1 MANKVAILTDST
13 CDLGNNLLKEYNI
26 DFIPLHV
33 NFDNESYDDLV
44 NINLEQLY
52 QKVDEKGK
60 LPTTSCPSQME
71 IKVFLEKYLNRGYD
85 IVYTGISSEM
95 SSTFHNFKMVSE
107 ELEQD
112 RIFLVD
118 SGNFST
124 GIGLLLLKAAKF
136 RDQGLSAREIAKQLE
151 DIVPRIK
158 VQFVLDRLDYMHK
171 GGRCSSVAYV
181 FSKVL
186 SVKPMI
192 VVREKTMQVGTKFIG
207 SITKAQKGMTKIF
220 LNDFHKI
227 DKEFVF
233 ITHTMA
239 YSGAKYIRNLIQDVS
254 GDIEHLYETVAGCV
268 IGSHCGKNTIGI
280 LYIMK
285 EEKVKKVEN
294 IVL

>member
-13 CDLGNNLLKEYNI
+13 CDLGKDLLEKYDI

-33 NFDNESYDDLV
+33 NFGNETYDDLI

-52 QKVDEKGK
+52 KKVEESGN
-60 LPTTSCPSQME
+60 LPTTSCPSHME
-71 IKVFLEKYLNRGYD
+71 VESFLKKYLELGYD
-85 IVYTGISSEM
+85 IVYTGISSQM
-95 SSTFHNFKMVSE
+95 SATYNVFKLVAE
-107 ELEQD
+107 ELDQE
-112 RIFLVD
+112 RIFIVD
-118 SGNFST
+118 SGNLST
-124 GIGLLLLKAAKF
+124 GIGLLLLKAARF
-136 RDQGLSAREIAKQLE
+136 RDQGLSAREIAEKLE
-151 DIVPRIK
+151 EIVPRIK
-158 VQFVLDRLDYMHK
+158 VQFVIDRLDYLYK

-233 ITHTMA
+233 ITHTLSF
-239 YSGAKYIRNLIQDVS
+239 SGAEYIRSLIEDAIPQID
-254 GDIEHLYETVAGCV
+254 HLYETVAGCV

-285 EEKVKKVEN
+285 EENVKKVEN
-294 IVL
+294 IA

>member
-13 CDLGNNLLKEYNI
+13 CDLGKELMEKYQI

-33 NFDNESYDDLV
+33 NFEDETYDDLV

-52 QKVDEKGK
+52 QKVDEKKK
-60 LPTTSCPSQME
+60 LPTTSCPSPME
-71 IKVFLEKYLNRGYD
+71 IKTFLMKYLEQGYD
-85 IVYTGISSEM
+85 VVYTGISSKM
-95 SSTFHNFKMVSE
+95 SSTYDTFLMVQK

-112 RIFLVD
+112 RVYIVD
-118 SGNFST
+118 SGNLST

-136 RDQGLSAREIAKQLE
+136 RDEGFSAKEIAQKLE
-151 DIVPRIK
+151 EIVPRVK
-158 VQFVLDRLDYMHK
+158 VQFVIDRLDYLYK

-192 VVREKTMQVGTKFIG
+192 VVREKTMQVGSKFIG

-220 LNDFHKI
+220 LNDFDKI

-239 YSGAKYIRNLIQDVS
+239 YDGAKYIHSLINEAKPQ
-254 GDIEHLYETVAGCV
+254 IEHLYETVAGCV

-285 EEKVKKVEN
+285 DEMVKKVEN
-294 IVL
+294 VA